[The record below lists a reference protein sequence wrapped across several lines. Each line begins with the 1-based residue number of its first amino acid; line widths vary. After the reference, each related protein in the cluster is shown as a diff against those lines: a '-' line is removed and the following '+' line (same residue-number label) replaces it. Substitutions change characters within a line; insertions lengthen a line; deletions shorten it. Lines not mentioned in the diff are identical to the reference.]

1 MDQLVL
7 ARAAFLAM
15 HFVSS
20 TPLRG
25 AN

>member
-1 MDQLVL
+1 MDQLVF
-7 ARAAFLAM
+7 ACGAFLAT

-25 AN
+25 VN

>member
-7 ARAAFLAM
+7 ARAAFLAT

>member
-1 MDQLVL
+1 MDQLVF
-7 ARAAFLAM
+7 ACSAFLAT

-25 AN
+25 VN